1 MSRSATHHFSI
12 GVNKLE
18 KMYASHLYETDFYA
32 WTQEQ
37 VSLLKNQ
44 EWEQLDTVNLI
55 EEIETLGR
63 RERQELR
70 NRLGVLLGHLLKW
83 QFQSEKRSNSW
94 LGTIREQR
102 VQIKLLLQDSPSLK
116 PYLNEVF
123 LTVYELG
130 LALAIRE
137 TELDENVF
145 SKLCP
150 YTLDET
156 LNPEFL
162 PNSDRVDG

>member
-1 MSRSATHHFSI
+1 MA
-12 GVNKLE
+12 VE
-18 KMYASHLYETDFYA
+18 KMYTSHLYETDFYG

-37 VSLLKNQ
+37 VSLLKTQQWN
-44 EWEQLDTVNLI
+44 QLDTVNLI

-83 QFQSEKRSNSW
+83 QFQPEKRSNSW

-102 VQIKLLLQDSPSLK
+102 VQIKLLLQDSSSLK
-116 PYLNEVF
+116 PYLDEVF

-137 TELDENVF
+137 TELGEQVF
-145 SKLCP
+145 PEICP
-150 YTLDET
+150 YTLGET

-162 PNSDRVDG
+162 ANPNQVDE

>member
-1 MSRSATHHFSI
+1 
-12 GVNKLE
+12 
-18 KMYASHLYETDFYA
+18 MYTSQLYETDFYS

-37 VSLLKNQ
+37 VSLLKTQQWN
-44 EWEQLDTVNLI
+44 QLDTVNLI

-83 QFQSEKRSNSW
+83 QFQPEKRSNSW
-94 LGTIREQR
+94 LSTIREQR
-102 VQIKLLLQDSPSLK
+102 VQIKLLLQDSTSLK
-116 PYLNEVF
+116 PYLDQVF

-137 TELDENVF
+137 TELGEQVF
-145 SKLCP
+145 PEICP
-150 YTLDET
+150 YTLGET

-162 PNSDRVDG
+162 PNLNQLNEQSE

>member
-1 MSRSATHHFSI
+1 
-12 GVNKLE
+12 
-18 KMYASHLYETDFYA
+18 MYTSHLYETDFYG
-32 WTQEQ
+32 WTQKQ
-37 VSLLKNQ
+37 VSLLKTQ
-44 EWEQLDTVNLI
+44 QWEQLDTLNLI

-83 QFQSEKRSNSW
+83 QFQPEKRSNSW

-116 PYLNEVF
+116 PYLDEVF
-123 LTVYELG
+123 FSVYELG

-137 TELDENVF
+137 TELGENVF
-145 SKLCP
+145 PEICP
-150 YTLDET
+150 YTLDQT
-156 LNPEFL
+156 LNPKFL
-162 PNSDRVDG
+162 PNFNQVDEQGE

>member
-1 MSRSATHHFSI
+1 MT
-12 GVNKLE
+12 VE
-18 KMYASHLYETDFYA
+18 KMYTSHLYETDFYT

-37 VSLLKNQ
+37 VSLLKTQ
-44 EWEQLDTVNLI
+44 QWDQLDTVNLI

-83 QFQSEKRSNSW
+83 QFQPEKRSNSW

-116 PYLNEVF
+116 PYLDEVF
-123 LTVYELG
+123 FTIYELG

-137 TELDENVF
+137 TELDEQVF
-145 SKLCP
+145 PEICP
-150 YTLDET
+150 YTLGET

-162 PNSDRVDG
+162 PNLNQVEE

>member
-1 MSRSATHHFSI
+1 
-12 GVNKLE
+12 
-18 KMYASHLYETDFYA
+18 MYASHLYETDFYT

-37 VSLLKNQ
+37 INLLKTQ
-44 EWEQLDTVNLI
+44 QWEQLDTVNLI

-83 QFQSEKRSNSW
+83 QFQAEKRSNSW
-94 LGTIREQR
+94 LSTIREQR

-116 PYLNEVF
+116 PYLDEVF
-123 LTVYELG
+123 LSVYELG

-137 TELDENVF
+137 TELGEQVF
-145 SKLCP
+145 PEICP
-150 YTLDET
+150 YTLGET
-156 LNPEFL
+156 LDPEFL
-162 PNSDRVDG
+162 PNLNQVEEQGE

>member
-1 MSRSATHHFSI
+1 
-12 GVNKLE
+12 
-18 KMYASHLYETDFYA
+18 MYTSHLYETDFYT

-37 VSLLKNQ
+37 VSLLKTQ
-44 EWEQLDTVNLI
+44 QWDQLDTVNLI

-116 PYLNEVF
+116 PYLDEVF
-123 LTVYELG
+123 FTIYELG

-137 TELDENVF
+137 TELDEQVF
-145 SKLCP
+145 PEICP
-150 YTLDET
+150 YTLGET

-162 PNSDRVDG
+162 PDPNQVDE

>member
-1 MSRSATHHFSI
+1 MT
-12 GVNKLE
+12 VE
-18 KMYASHLYETDFYA
+18 KMYTSHLYETDFYV

-37 VSLLKNQ
+37 VSLLKTQQWN
-44 EWEQLDTVNLI
+44 QLDTVNLI

-70 NRLGVLLGHLLKW
+70 NRLGILLGHLLKW
-83 QFQSEKRSNSW
+83 QFQPEKRSNSW

-116 PYLNEVF
+116 PYLDEVF

-137 TELDENVF
+137 TELGEQVF
-145 SKLCP
+145 PEICP
-150 YTLDET
+150 YTLGET
-156 LNPEFL
+156 LNSEFL
-162 PNSDRVDG
+162 PNPNQVDEQSE

>member
-1 MSRSATHHFSI
+1 
-12 GVNKLE
+12 
-18 KMYASHLYETDFYA
+18 MYTSHLYETDFYD
-32 WTQEQ
+32 WTQKQ
-37 VSLLKNQ
+37 VSLLKTQ
-44 EWEQLDTVNLI
+44 QWDQLDSVNLI

-83 QFQSEKRSNSW
+83 QFQPEKRSNSW

-116 PYLNEVF
+116 PYLDEVF
-123 LTVYELG
+123 LTIYELG
-130 LALAIRE
+130 VALAIRE
-137 TELDENVF
+137 TELGQQVF
-145 SKLCP
+145 PEICS
-150 YTLDET
+150 YTLDQT

-162 PNSDRVDG
+162 PNLNQVDE